1 MRQLKKTQS
10 LTLLFTHLIS
20 YPVPSN
26 LTYVWSFG
34 SLAGLFLTIQIITG
48 LFISMHYTPSV
59 DSAFASV
66 EHIMRDVNN
75 G

>member
-1 MRQLKKTQS
+1 MRFVKKSQS
-10 LTLLFTHLIS
+10 MSLLFTHLIS
-20 YPVPSN
+20 YPTPGN

-34 SLAGLFLTIQIITG
+34 SLAGLFLAVQVVTG
-48 LFISMHYTPSV
+48 LFISMHYTPSIEM
-59 DSAFASV
+59 AFASV